1 MTLGKQARLEA
12 SCSSVPSTEGVINK
26 SKGTRGPTGM
36 SEITRVSCDGH
47 KRVVEYNELGQPI
60 GESATKLKSFIRT
73 TVRVHVP
80 ISYQSWKDV
89 PTELKDKI
97 YELIEG
103 GFVVDPRSKKS
114 ILQNASVCF
123 RNFKSSLTTKHVLP
137 YKKDL
142 EKLKDPP
149 TEYSFIDR
157 EHWNRFVTSRLTE
170 QFEMV
175 SNKGRERRKNNKYN
189 HRMSHK
195 GYANLT
201 EEMKASTSNGELI
214 DRALVWKKART
225 TKDGEIPDIDTKEV
239 ANKID
244 NLLVSKRASH
254 SMDNVTYDILSQ
266 AIGGNDPLGRI
277 RGVGQYVTPSKYFH
291 TAREKRKKV
300 GKEEDY
306 AEERARMAARI
317 LELEAELMKHK
328 KVPEVATKGE
338 TDESKIKSQMASK
351 SIDTSDDANDH
362 DAKEENRQVLEDLT
376 IEDLTIE
383 KQDKVGEENK
393 YVCASIETLTKVK
406 DGTSCRLATGT
417 KDNVVG
423 AGTIFDY
430 YMDGDNVKVSVDMVT
445 DGNCF
450 VPVPTREGRTMLSQ
464 EVGSQLLWPRHL
476 VIPLD
481 EKMKSVYQADPRLPS
496 LTLNTKR
503 APVTLRLLLW
513 ELDYIGS
520 KIQIHVPV
528 KVFGY
533 ERKCCIF
540 LEALQEFCRM
550 QPISTQCIDAFMF
563 HLYKVME
570 ENGTLG
576 SYKFADA
583 GSISFGIS
591 KEDRAQI
598 LNARLLGTD
607 HRQILMFPYNSGNH
621 WCLIAIDFSRGTAYS
636 MDPLRNRINNDASDV
651 VWMAFD
657 ISNKK
662 KPVWRIIKC
671 PKQGGIVECGYYVMR
686 FMRDII
692 LSSNRTIIEVM
703 EGSTSTYSQDDL
715 DVVRT
720 EWAEFVNKYIFC
732 SQSQRFIN
740 DLGSGERDGGSA
752 KFMFKLNFKFRRG
765 EGVGNWGGGGDTFM
779 FNNDLGRRE

>member
-1 MTLGKQARLEA
+1 M
-12 SCSSVPSTEGVINK
+12 N
-26 SKGTRGPTGM
+26 
-36 SEITRVSCDGH
+36 
-47 KRVVEYNELGQPI
+47 
-60 GESATKLKSFIRT
+60 
-73 TVRVHVP
+73 
-80 ISYQSWKDV
+80 
-89 PTELKDKI
+89 
-97 YELIEG
+97 
-103 GFVVDPRSKKS
+103 
-114 ILQNASVCF
+114 
-123 RNFKSSLTTKHVLP
+123 
-137 YKKDL
+137 
-142 EKLKDPP
+142 
-149 TEYSFIDR
+149 
-157 EHWNRFVTSRLTE
+157 
-170 QFEMV
+170 
-175 SNKGRERRKNNKYN
+175 
-189 HRMSHK
+189 
-195 GYANLT
+195 
-201 EEMKASTSNGELI
+201 
-214 DRALVWKKART
+214 
-225 TKDGEIPDIDTKEV
+225 
-239 ANKID
+239 
-244 NLLVSKRASH
+244 
-254 SMDNVTYDILSQ
+254 NVTCDILSQ
-266 AIGGNDPLGRI
+266 AIRGNDPPGRI

-306 AEERARMAARI
+306 AEERARMVARI

-328 KVPEVATKGE
+328 RVPEVATKRE

-406 DGTSCRLATGT
+406 DGTSCRLAIGT

-430 YMDGDNVKVSVDMVT
+430 DMDGDNVKVSVDMVT

-450 VPVPTREGRTMLSQ
+450 VLVPTREGRTMLSQ

-481 EKMKSVYQADPRLPS
+481 EKMKSMYQADPRLPS

-520 KIQIHVPV
+520 KIQIHVPA

-540 LEALQEFCRM
+540 LEALQEFCQM
-550 QPISTQCIDAFMF
+550 QPISTQCIDAFM
-563 HLYKVME
+563 L
-570 ENGTLG
+570 
-576 SYKFADA
+576 
-583 GSISFGIS
+583 
-591 KEDRAQI
+591 
-598 LNARLLGTD
+598 
-607 HRQILMFPYNSGNH
+607 NH
-621 WCLIAIDFSRGTAYS
+621 WCLIAIDFSRGTAYW
-636 MDPLRNRINNDASDV
+636 MDPLRNRINNDASNV
-651 VWMAFD
+651 VRMSFD

-662 KPVWRIIKC
+662 KLVWRIIKC

-720 EWAEFVNKYIFC
+720 EWAKFVNEYIFC
-732 SQSQRFIN
+732 SQSQRCLWNRGGKSMFRFIN
-740 DLGSGERDGGSA
+740 DLGSGEWDGGSA
-752 KFMFKLNFKFRRG
+752 KFMFKLNFDFRRG
-765 EGVGNWGGGGDTFM
+765 EGVGNWGGGGRY
-779 FNNDLGRRE
+779 LYV

>member
-1 MTLGKQARLEA
+1 MLVYMLCQLSDGLLLWTITYQTMALGKQARLEA
-12 SCSSVPSTEGVINK
+12 GCSSVPSIEGVINK
-26 SKGTRGPTGM
+26 GKGTRGPTGM

-60 GESATKLKSFIRT
+60 GESATKLKSFIGT

-89 PTELKDKI
+89 PTKLKDKI

-114 ILQNASVCF
+114 NLQNASVCF

-157 EHWNRFVTSRLTE
+157 EHWNIFVASRLTE

-189 HRMSHK
+189 HRMSRK

-201 EEMKASTSNGELI
+201 KEMKASTSNGELI
-214 DRALVWKKART
+214 DRALVWKKAQT

-239 ANKID
+239 ANK
-244 NLLVSKRASH
+244 L
-254 SMDNVTYDILSQ
+254 
-266 AIGGNDPLGRI
+266 
-277 RGVGQYVTPSKYFH
+277 
-291 TAREKRKKV
+291 V

-328 KVPEVATKGE
+328 RVLEVATKEE

-406 DGTSCRLATGT
+406 DGTSYRLSIGT

-430 YMDGDNVKVSVDMVT
+430 DMDGDNVKVSVDMVT

-481 EKMKSVYQADPRLPS
+481 EKS
-496 LTLNTKR
+496 
-503 APVTLRLLLW
+503 
-513 ELDYIGS
+513 
-520 KIQIHVPV
+520 
-528 KVFGY
+528 
-533 ERKCCIF
+533 
-540 LEALQEFCRM
+540 
-550 QPISTQCIDAFMF
+550 
-563 HLYKVME
+563 LYKVTE

-583 GSISFGIS
+583 GSVSVGIS

-607 HRQILMFPYNSGNH
+607 HRQILMFPYNLG
-621 WCLIAIDFSRGTAYS
+621 
-636 MDPLRNRINNDASDV
+636 
-651 VWMAFD
+651 AFD

-671 PKQGGIVECGYYVMR
+671 SKQGGIVVCGYYVMR

-692 LSSNRTIIEVM
+692 LSSNKTIIEVVSISFYLFSLLM
-703 EGSTSTYSQDDL
+703 LFTIVAY
-715 DVVRT
+715 
-720 EWAEFVNKYIFC
+720 
-732 SQSQRFIN
+732 
-740 DLGSGERDGGSA
+740 
-752 KFMFKLNFKFRRG
+752 
-765 EGVGNWGGGGDTFM
+765 
-779 FNNDLGRRE
+779 

>member
-1 MTLGKQARLEA
+1 
-12 SCSSVPSTEGVINK
+12 
-26 SKGTRGPTGM
+26 M
-36 SEITRVSCDGH
+36 SEITRVSYDGH

-60 GESATKLKSFIRT
+60 GESATKLKSFIGT

-114 ILQNASVCF
+114 NLQNESVCF

-157 EHWNRFVTSRLTE
+157 EHWNIFVASRLTE
-170 QFEMV
+170 QFTMV

-189 HRMSHK
+189 HRMSRK

-214 DRALVWKKART
+214 DHALVWKKART

-239 ANKID
+239 ANKI
-244 NLLVSKRASH
+244 
-254 SMDNVTYDILSQ
+254 
-266 AIGGNDPLGRI
+266 
-277 RGVGQYVTPSKYFH
+277 
-291 TAREKRKKV
+291 V

-328 KVPEVATKGE
+328 RVPKVATKGE
-338 TDESKIKSQMASK
+338 IDESKIKSQMASK

-383 KQDKVGEENK
+383 KQDKVGEKNK

-406 DGTSCRLATGT
+406 DDTSCRLAIRT

-430 YMDGDNVKVSVDMVT
+430 DMDGDNVKVSVDMVT

-450 VPVPTREGRTMLSQ
+450 VPVPTRDGRTMLSQ
-464 EVGSQLLWPRHL
+464 EVGSQLLWPHHL

-481 EKMKSVYQADPRLPS
+481 EKLIPRLPS

-513 ELDYIGS
+513 LLDYIGS
-520 KIQIHVPV
+520 KIQIHVPA

-540 LEALQEFCRM
+540 LEALQEFCQM

-563 HLYKVME
+563 HLYKVTE

-576 SYKFADA
+576 FYKFADA
-583 GSISFGIS
+583 SSVSVGIS

-598 LNARLLGTD
+598 LNARLLRID
-607 HRQILMFPYNSGNH
+607 HRQILMFPYNS
-621 WCLIAIDFSRGTAYS
+621 W
-636 MDPLRNRINNDASDV
+636 
-651 VWMAFD
+651 AFD

-686 FMRDII
+686 FMHDII

-715 DVVRT
+715 DVIRT

-732 SQSQRFIN
+732 SQSQSYVLLRRLSCSYGIMVVIDKLAILFNLLTHVLGTVLTLCLWNGGGKSMFRFIN

-752 KFMFKLNFKFRRG
+752 KFMFKLNFDFRRG
-765 EGVGNWGGGGDTFM
+765 EGVGNWGGGGNTFM

>member
-12 SCSSVPSTEGVINK
+12 GCSSVPSTEGVINK
-26 SKGTRGPTGM
+26 GKGTRGPTGM

-60 GESATKLKSFIRT
+60 GESATKLKSFIGT

-157 EHWNRFVTSRLTE
+157 EHWNIFFASRLTK

-189 HRMSHK
+189 HRMSRK

-201 EEMKASTSNGELI
+201 EEMKASISNGELI
-214 DRALVWKKART
+214 DRALVWKKAQT

-254 SMDNVTYDILSQ
+254 SMDNVTCDILSQ
-266 AIGGNDPLGRI
+266 AIGGNDPPGRI

-362 DAKEENRQVLEDLT
+362 DAKEENRQV
-376 IEDLTIE
+376 
-383 KQDKVGEENK
+383 GEENK

-406 DGTSCRLATGT
+406 DGTSCRLAIGT

-520 KIQIHVPV
+520 KIQIHVPA

-540 LEALQEFCRM
+540 LEALQEFCQM
-550 QPISTQCIDAFMF
+550 QPIST
-563 HLYKVME
+563 
-570 ENGTLG
+570 
-576 SYKFADA
+576 
-583 GSISFGIS
+583 
-591 KEDRAQI
+591 
-598 LNARLLGTD
+598 
-607 HRQILMFPYNSGNH
+607 
-621 WCLIAIDFSRGTAYS
+621 
-636 MDPLRNRINNDASDV
+636 
-651 VWMAFD
+651 
-657 ISNKK
+657 
-662 KPVWRIIKC
+662 
-671 PKQGGIVECGYYVMR
+671 
-686 FMRDII
+686 
-692 LSSNRTIIEVM
+692 
-703 EGSTSTYSQDDL
+703 
-715 DVVRT
+715 
-720 EWAEFVNKYIFC
+720 
-732 SQSQRFIN
+732 
-740 DLGSGERDGGSA
+740 
-752 KFMFKLNFKFRRG
+752 
-765 EGVGNWGGGGDTFM
+765 
-779 FNNDLGRRE
+779 

>member
-1 MTLGKQARLEA
+1 
-12 SCSSVPSTEGVINK
+12 
-26 SKGTRGPTGM
+26 
-36 SEITRVSCDGH
+36 
-47 KRVVEYNELGQPI
+47 
-60 GESATKLKSFIRT
+60 
-73 TVRVHVP
+73 
-80 ISYQSWKDV
+80 
-89 PTELKDKI
+89 
-97 YELIEG
+97 
-103 GFVVDPRSKKS
+103 
-114 ILQNASVCF
+114 
-123 RNFKSSLTTKHVLP
+123 
-137 YKKDL
+137 
-142 EKLKDPP
+142 
-149 TEYSFIDR
+149 
-157 EHWNRFVTSRLTE
+157 
-170 QFEMV
+170 MV

-189 HRMSHK
+189 HRMSRK

-254 SMDNVTYDILSQ
+254 SMDNVTCDILSQ
-266 AIGGNDPLGRI
+266 AIGGNDPPGRI

-406 DGTSCRLATGT
+406 DGTSCRLAIGT

-520 KIQIHVPV
+520 KIQIHVPA

-540 LEALQEFCRM
+540 LEALQEFCQM

-583 GSISFGIS
+583 GSISVGIS

-607 HRQILMFPYNSGNH
+607 HRQILMFPYNSG
-621 WCLIAIDFSRGTAYS
+621 
-636 MDPLRNRINNDASDV
+636 
-651 VWMAFD
+651 
-657 ISNKK
+657 
-662 KPVWRIIKC
+662 
-671 PKQGGIVECGYYVMR
+671 YVQNFFQLMHLMNYMT
-686 FMRDII
+686 FI
-692 LSSNRTIIEVM
+692 LSLTHIYLSI
-703 EGSTSTYSQDDL
+703 
-715 DVVRT
+715 
-720 EWAEFVNKYIFC
+720 
-732 SQSQRFIN
+732 
-740 DLGSGERDGGSA
+740 
-752 KFMFKLNFKFRRG
+752 
-765 EGVGNWGGGGDTFM
+765 
-779 FNNDLGRRE
+779 

>member
-1 MTLGKQARLEA
+1 MTLGKQAKLEA
-12 SCSSVPSTEGVINK
+12 GCSSVPSTEGVINK
-26 SKGTRGPTGM
+26 GKGTRGPTGM

-60 GESATKLKSFIRT
+60 GESATKLKSFIGT

-89 PTELKDKI
+89 STELKDKI

-157 EHWNRFVTSRLTE
+157 EHWNIFVASRLTE
-170 QFEMV
+170 QFE
-175 SNKGRERRKNNKYN
+175 
-189 HRMSHK
+189 
-195 GYANLT
+195 
-201 EEMKASTSNGELI
+201 
-214 DRALVWKKART
+214 KKART
-225 TKDGEIPDIDTKEV
+225 TKDGEIPDIETKEV

-254 SMDNVTYDILSQ
+254 SMDNVTCDILSQ
-266 AIGGNDPLGRI
+266 AIGGNDPPGRI

-306 AEERARMAARI
+306 AEERVRMAARI

-376 IEDLTIE
+376 IKDLTIE

-406 DGTSCRLATGT
+406 DGTSCRLAIGT

-423 AGTIFDY
+423 ARTIFDY
-430 YMDGDNVKVSVDMVT
+430 YMNGDNVKVSVDMVT

-481 EKMKSVYQADPRLPS
+481 EKMKSVYQADSRLPS

-520 KIQIHVPV
+520 KIQIHVPA

-540 LEALQEFCRM
+540 LEALQEFCQM

-583 GSISFGIS
+583 GSVSVGIS

-621 WCLIAIDFSRGTAYS
+621 WCLIAIDFSRGTAYW

-651 VWMAFD
+651 VRMAFD

-703 EGSTSTYSQDDL
+703 EGSTSTYSQDNL

-720 EWAEFVNKYIFC
+720 EWA
-732 SQSQRFIN
+732 
-740 DLGSGERDGGSA
+740 
-752 KFMFKLNFKFRRG
+752 
-765 EGVGNWGGGGDTFM
+765 
-779 FNNDLGRRE
+779 

>member
-1 MTLGKQARLEA
+1 MTLGKQARLKA
-12 SCSSVPSTEGVINK
+12 GCSSIPSTEGVIIK
-26 SKGTRGPTGM
+26 GKGTRGPTRM

-60 GESATKLKSFIRT
+60 GESATKLKSFIGT

-97 YELIEG
+97 YELIE
-103 GFVVDPRSKKS
+103 
-114 ILQNASVCF
+114 
-123 RNFKSSLTTKHVLP
+123 
-137 YKKDL
+137 
-142 EKLKDPP
+142 
-149 TEYSFIDR
+149 
-157 EHWNRFVTSRLTE
+157 
-170 QFEMV
+170 MV

-189 HRMSHK
+189 HRMSRK

-225 TKDGEIPDIDTKEV
+225 TKDGEIPDTDTKEV

-254 SMDNVTYDILSQ
+254 SMDNVTCDILSQ
-266 AIGGNDPLGRI
+266 AIGGNDPPGRI

-291 TAREKRKKV
+291 IAREKRKKV

-328 KVPEVATKGE
+328 WVSEVATKGE
-338 TDESKIKSQMASK
+338 SDESKIKSQMASK

-362 DAKEENRQVLEDLT
+362 DTKEENRQVLEDLT

-383 KQDKVGEENK
+383 KQDKVGKENK

-406 DGTSCRLATGT
+406 D
-417 KDNVVG
+417 NVVG

-430 YMDGDNVKVSVDMVT
+430 DMDSENVKVSVDKVT
-445 DGNCF
+445 YGNCF

-476 VIPLD
+476 VIPPD

-520 KIQIHVPV
+520 KIQIHVPA
-528 KVFGY
+528 KVFRY

-540 LEALQEFCRM
+540 LEALQEFCQM

-583 GSISFGIS
+583 GSVSVGIS
-591 KEDRAQI
+591 KENRAQI

-607 HRQILMFPYNSGNH
+607 HRQILMFPYNSG
-621 WCLIAIDFSRGTAYS
+621 
-636 MDPLRNRINNDASDV
+636 
-651 VWMAFD
+651 AFD

-662 KPVWRIIKC
+662 KPVWKIIKC

-692 LSSNRTIIEVM
+692 LLSNRTIIEV
-703 EGSTSTYSQDDL
+703 
-715 DVVRT
+715 V
-720 EWAEFVNKYIFC
+720 
-732 SQSQRFIN
+732 IN
-740 DLGSGERDGGSA
+740 DLRSGERDGGSA
-752 KFMFKLNFKFRRG
+752 KFMFKLNFDFRRG
-765 EGVGNWGGGGDTFM
+765 ERVGNWGGGGIPLCLIMTLEGGSELLRLEMTWEGGGVGTRGTFM
-779 FNNDLGRRE
+779 LKLFFDAN

>member
-1 MTLGKQARLEA
+1 MTLGKQARLKA
-12 SCSSVPSTEGVINK
+12 GCSSIPSTEGVIIK
-26 SKGTRGPTGM
+26 GKGTRGPTRM

-60 GESATKLKSFIRT
+60 GESATKLKSFIGT

-97 YELIEG
+97 YELIE
-103 GFVVDPRSKKS
+103 K
-114 ILQNASVCF
+114 
-123 RNFKSSLTTKHVLP
+123 
-137 YKKDL
+137 YL
-142 EKLKDPP
+142 EKVKDPP

-157 EHWNRFVTSRLTE
+157 EHWNIFVASRLTK

-189 HRMSHK
+189 HRMSRK

-225 TKDGEIPDIDTKEV
+225 TKDGEIPDTDTKEV

-254 SMDNVTYDILSQ
+254 SMDNVTCDILSQ
-266 AIGGNDPLGRI
+266 AIGGNDPPGRI

-291 TAREKRKKV
+291 IAREKRKKV

-328 KVPEVATKGE
+328 WVSEVATKGE
-338 TDESKIKSQMASK
+338 SDESKIKSQMASK

-362 DAKEENRQVLEDLT
+362 DTKEENRQVLEDLT

-383 KQDKVGEENK
+383 KQDKVGKENK

-406 DGTSCRLATGT
+406 D
-417 KDNVVG
+417 NVVG

-430 YMDGDNVKVSVDMVT
+430 DMDSENVKVSVDKVT
-445 DGNCF
+445 YGNCF

-476 VIPLD
+476 VIPPD

-520 KIQIHVPV
+520 KIQIHVPA
-528 KVFGY
+528 KVFRY

-540 LEALQEFCRM
+540 LEALQEFCQM

-583 GSISFGIS
+583 GSISVGIS
-591 KEDRAQI
+591 KENRAQI

-607 HRQILMFPYNSGNH
+607 HRQILMFPYNSG
-621 WCLIAIDFSRGTAYS
+621 
-636 MDPLRNRINNDASDV
+636 
-651 VWMAFD
+651 AFD

-662 KPVWRIIKC
+662 KPVWKIIKC

-692 LSSNRTIIEVM
+692 LLSNRTIIEVM

-732 SQSQRFIN
+732 SQSQSY
-740 DLGSGERDGGSA
+740 GSH
-752 KFMFKLNFKFRRG
+752 
-765 EGVGNWGGGGDTFM
+765 
-779 FNNDLGRRE
+779 

>member
-12 SCSSVPSTEGVINK
+12 GCSSVPSTEGVIIK
-26 SKGTRGPTGM
+26 GKGTRGPTGM
-36 SEITRVSCDGH
+36 SEIKRVSCDGH

-60 GESATKLKSFIRT
+60 AESATKLKSFIGT

-97 YELIEG
+97 YELIE
-103 GFVVDPRSKKS
+103 
-114 ILQNASVCF
+114 
-123 RNFKSSLTTKHVLP
+123 
-137 YKKDL
+137 
-142 EKLKDPP
+142 
-149 TEYSFIDR
+149 
-157 EHWNRFVTSRLTE
+157 
-170 QFEMV
+170 
-175 SNKGRERRKNNKYN
+175 
-189 HRMSHK
+189 
-195 GYANLT
+195 
-201 EEMKASTSNGELI
+201 KASTSNGELI
-214 DRALVWKKART
+214 DHALVWKKART

-254 SMDNVTYDILSQ
+254 SMDNVTCDILSQ
-266 AIGGNDPLGRI
+266 AIGGNDPPRRI

-300 GKEEDY
+300 GKAEDY
-306 AEERARMAARI
+306 AEERARMAAHI
-317 LELEAELMKHK
+317 LELEAELMKYK
-328 KVPEVATKGE
+328 RVPEVATKEE

-351 SIDTSDDANDH
+351 SIDTSDDANDN
-362 DAKEENRQVLEDLT
+362 DAKEENRQVLEDL
-376 IEDLTIE
+376 IIE

-406 DGTSCRLATGT
+406 DDTSCLLAIGT
-417 KDNVVG
+417 KNNVVG

-430 YMDGDNVKVSVDMVT
+430 DMDGDNVKVSVDMVT

-450 VPVPTREGRTMLSQ
+450 IE
-464 EVGSQLLWPRHL
+464 
-476 VIPLD
+476 
-481 EKMKSVYQADPRLPS
+481 SVYQADPRLPS

-533 ERKCCIF
+533 ERKCYIF
-540 LEALQEFCRM
+540 LEALQEFCQM

-583 GSISFGIS
+583 GSVSVGIS

-598 LNARLLGTD
+598 LNARLLGTN
-607 HRQILMFPYNSGNH
+607 HRQILMFPYNSE
-621 WCLIAIDFSRGTAYS
+621 
-636 MDPLRNRINNDASDV
+636 
-651 VWMAFD
+651 AFD

-671 PKQGGIVECGYYVMR
+671 LKQGGIGECGYYVMR
-686 FMRDII
+686 FMHDI
-692 LSSNRTIIEVM
+692 LSSNRTIIEVLWCLWNGGGKSM
-703 EGSTSTYSQDDL
+703 
-715 DVVRT
+715 
-720 EWAEFVNKYIFC
+720 F
-732 SQSQRFIN
+732 RFIN
-740 DLGSGERDGGSA
+740 DLGNGERDSESA
-752 KFMFKLNFKFRRG
+752 KFMFKLNFDFRRG
-765 EGVGNWGGGGDTFM
+765 EGGKLGEDTFM

>member
-12 SCSSVPSTEGVINK
+12 GCSSVPSTEGVINK
-26 SKGTRGPTGM
+26 CKGTRGPTEM

-60 GESATKLKSFIRT
+60 GESATKLKSFIGT

-89 PTELKDKI
+89 PTELKNKI

-157 EHWNRFVTSRLTE
+157 EHWNIFVASRLTE

-189 HRMSHK
+189 HRMSRK

-239 ANKID
+239 ANKITTY
-244 NLLVSKRASH
+244 LFQ
-254 SMDNVTYDILSQ
+254 NVRLIQWT
-266 AIGGNDPLGRI
+266 
-277 RGVGQYVTPSKYFH
+277 

-383 KQDKVGEENK
+383 KEDKVGEENK

-406 DGTSCRLATGT
+406 DGTSCRLAIGT

-430 YMDGDNVKVSVDMVT
+430 YMDGDNVKVSVDML
-445 DGNCF
+445 
-450 VPVPTREGRTMLSQ
+450 PM
-464 EVGSQLLWPRHL
+464 
-476 VIPLD
+476 VIASFLFQQG
-481 EKMKSVYQADPRLPS
+481 KMKSVYQADPRLPS

-520 KIQIHVPV
+520 KIQIHVPA

-540 LEALQEFCRM
+540 LEALQEFCQM

-576 SYKFADA
+576 SYKFTDA
-583 GSISFGIS
+583 GSISVGIS

-607 HRQILMFPYNSGNH
+607 HRQILMFPYNS
-621 WCLIAIDFSRGTAYS
+621 W
-636 MDPLRNRINNDASDV
+636 
-651 VWMAFD
+651 AFD

-732 SQSQRFIN
+732 SQSQSY
-740 DLGSGERDGGSA
+740 GSH
-752 KFMFKLNFKFRRG
+752 
-765 EGVGNWGGGGDTFM
+765 
-779 FNNDLGRRE
+779 

>member
-1 MTLGKQARLEA
+1 M
-12 SCSSVPSTEGVINK
+12 C
-26 SKGTRGPTGM
+26 
-36 SEITRVSCDGH
+36 EITRVSCDGH

-60 GESATKLKSFIRT
+60 GESATKLKSFIGT

-157 EHWNRFVTSRLTE
+157 EHWNIFVASRLTE

-175 SNKGRERRKNNKYN
+175 SNKGREWRKNKYN
-189 HRMSHK
+189 HRMSRK

-254 SMDNVTYDILSQ
+254 SMDNVTCDILSQ
-266 AIGGNDPLGRI
+266 AIGGNDPPGRI

-362 DAKEENRQVLEDLT
+362 DAKEENRQVLEDLI

-406 DGTSCRLATGT
+406 DGTSCRLAIGT

-450 VPVPTREGRTMLSQ
+450 VPVPTR
-464 EVGSQLLWPRHL
+464 
-476 VIPLD
+476 
-481 EKMKSVYQADPRLPS
+481 KMKSVYQADPRLPS

-520 KIQIHVPV
+520 KIQIHVPA

-540 LEALQEFCRM
+540 LEALQEFCQM
-550 QPISTQCIDAFMF
+550 QPISTQCIVAFM
-563 HLYKVME
+563 L
-570 ENGTLG
+570 
-576 SYKFADA
+576 
-583 GSISFGIS
+583 
-591 KEDRAQI
+591 
-598 LNARLLGTD
+598 LLGTD

-621 WCLIAIDFSRGTAYS
+621 WCLIAIDFSRGTAYW

-651 VWMAFD
+651 VRMAFD

-686 FMRDII
+686 FMLDII

-732 SQSQRFIN
+732 SQSQRCLWNGGGKSMFRFIN

-752 KFMFKLNFKFRRG
+752 KFMFKLNFDFRRG
-765 EGVGNWGGGGDTFM
+765 EGVGNWG
-779 FNNDLGRRE
+779 RYIYV

>member
-12 SCSSVPSTEGVINK
+12 GCSSVPSIEGVINK
-26 SKGTRGPTGM
+26 GKGTHGPTEM
-36 SEITRVSCDGH
+36 SEITQVSCDGH

-60 GESATKLKSFIRT
+60 GESATKLKSFIGT
-73 TVRVHVP
+73 TVRVHVS

-89 PTELKDKI
+89 PTELKNKI

-103 GFVVDPRSKKS
+103 GFVVDPKSKKS

-157 EHWNRFVTSRLTE
+157 EHWNIFVASRLTE

-189 HRMSHK
+189 HRMSRK

-254 SMDNVTYDILSQ
+254 SMDNVTCDILSR
-266 AIGGNDPLGRI
+266 AIGGNDPPGRI

-317 LELEAELMKHK
+317 LELEAKLMKHK
-328 KVPEVATKGE
+328 RVPEVATKGE

-362 DAKEENRQVLEDLT
+362 DAKEENRQV
-376 IEDLTIE
+376 
-383 KQDKVGEENK
+383 GEENK

-406 DGTSCRLATGT
+406 DGTSCRLAIGT

-423 AGTIFDY
+423 VGTIFDY
-430 YMDGDNVKVSVDMVT
+430 NMDGDNVKVSVDMVT

-450 VPVPTREGRTMLSQ
+450 VLVPTRVGRTMLSQ
-464 EVGSQLLWPRHL
+464 EVGSQLLWPCHL
-476 VIPLD
+476 VIPID
-481 EKMKSVYQADPRLPS
+481 EKMKSVYQANPRLPS

-503 APVTLRLLLW
+503 APVTLQSLLW

-520 KIQIHVPV
+520 KIQIHIPA

-540 LEALQEFCRM
+540 LEALQEFCQM

-583 GSISFGIS
+583 SSVSIGIS

-598 LNARLLGTD
+598 LNSRLLGTD
-607 HRQILMFPYNSGNH
+607 HRQILTYNSG
-621 WCLIAIDFSRGTAYS
+621 T
-636 MDPLRNRINNDASDV
+636 
-651 VWMAFD
+651 FD

-671 PKQGGIVECGYYVMR
+671 SKQGGIVECGYYVMR

-692 LSSNRTIIEVM
+692 LSSNRSIIEVVSISFYLFSFLM
-703 EGSTSTYSQDDL
+703 LFTIVAY
-715 DVVRT
+715 
-720 EWAEFVNKYIFC
+720 
-732 SQSQRFIN
+732 
-740 DLGSGERDGGSA
+740 
-752 KFMFKLNFKFRRG
+752 
-765 EGVGNWGGGGDTFM
+765 
-779 FNNDLGRRE
+779 